1 MVGNGF
7 GLAYVNSIYS
17 YRFLRKRF
25 NIHGEIMFKYLY
37 SENIVWRLNNDD
49 KHEEFKEIIKTG
61 FQGLLFIW
69 IWLRVVV
76 FFGDR

>member
-7 GLAYVNSIYS
+7 GLAYVNSNYS

-37 SENIVWRLNNDD
+37 SENIV
-49 KHEEFKEIIKTG
+49 
-61 FQGLLFIW
+61 
-69 IWLRVVV
+69 
-76 FFGDR
+76 